1 MSLPCTD
8 KHPFDAGDDI
18 GFFSCS
24 NASEF
29 ANNRAGCMVELKVV
43 QMKLLSTRF
52 REVERGEDVMI
63 SNGEKGPVTAN
74 SD

>member
-1 MSLPCTD
+1 
-8 KHPFDAGDDI
+8 
-18 GFFSCS
+18 
-24 NASEF
+24 
-29 ANNRAGCMVELKVV
+29 MVELKVV